1 MIVLKDALKVET
13 FQLKV
18 FFIKIST
25 SQSGLKPHC
34 KTYRKQYYTVNWEK
48 LLEQQ
53 KTSFPK
59 NRQKEQE

>member
-1 MIVLKDALKVET
+1 MIVLKDVLNAET
-13 FQLKV
+13 FQLKLTFTKV
-18 FFIKIST
+18 ST
-25 SQSGLKPHC
+25 SQFGLKPHC

-59 NRQKEQE
+59 NRQKEKE